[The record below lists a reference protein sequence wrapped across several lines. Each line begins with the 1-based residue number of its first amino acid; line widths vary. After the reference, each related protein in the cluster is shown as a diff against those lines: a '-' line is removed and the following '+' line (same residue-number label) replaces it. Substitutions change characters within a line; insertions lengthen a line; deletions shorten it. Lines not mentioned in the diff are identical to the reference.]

1 MVTKGAEGMGSEPGD
16 AAGRGLRHRR
26 STPRSAIAGL
36 VWLGVLS
43 GTGCALSPSVNI
55 LGSFFPA
62 WLISIVTGLVLALA
76 VWRVL
81 VATAIA
87 PHVAPPALVYPCLA
101 ALLIF
106 ASWLILFAG

>member
-1 MVTKGAEGMGSEPGD
+1 MGSETGE
-16 AAGRGLRHRR
+16 AEGRGLRLRCSPPR
-26 STPRSAIAGL
+26 AAAARVMCLGSLST
-36 VWLGVLS
+36 
-43 GTGCALSPSVNI
+43 TGCALSPSVNI

-62 WLISIVTGLVLALA
+62 WLISIVTGLVLALV

-87 PHVAPPALVYPCLA
+87 PHLTPPALVYPCLA

-106 ASWLILFAG
+106 ATWLVLFAG